1 MARTRGS
8 ARLAASL
15 EVEAGAPLDARLVVP
30 LKADLTSVGT
40 YSYKYRGMIVS
51 VQEEGKAYML
61 IGTDPTD
68 EDNWKPVGSG
78 EGGDIEPMSPEE
90 LEELE
95 DTFDPDGPLIPTHI
109 TPEELEEIKD
119 AFVPN
124 EPILPPVPEVMT
136 GEDLEF
142 IEKSF
147 VPIAAEPMQPLSSN
161 DLQDIKDAFVI
172 N

>member
-15 EVEAGAPLDARLVVP
+15 EVEAGAPLDARTVVP
-30 LKADLTSVGT
+30 TRADLLRDDTFP
-40 YSYKYRGMIVS
+40 YKYIGMIVS
-51 VQEEGKAYML
+51 VQSEGKAYIL
-61 IGTDPTD
+61 NGTDPTV
-68 EDNWKPVGSG
+68 EANWTPVGSG
-78 EGGDIEPMSPEE
+78 EGGDIEPMTPEE
-90 LEELE
+90 LEALE
-95 DTFDPDGPLIPTHI
+95 ESFTPNEMNIPTYI
-109 TPEELEEIKD
+109 TPEELEELKD

-124 EPILPPVPEVMT
+124 EPILPPIPEVMT

-142 IEKSF
+142 LMDTYNPIPFHIE
-147 VPIAAEPMQPLSSN
+147 PLSPD